1 MSKFAKNLVGVGGS
15 IAAVIGCALTTGV
28 ATGATLTITGSV

>member
-1 MSKFAKNLVGVGGS
+1 MSKFAQNLDGVGGIS
-15 IAAVIGCALTTGV
+15 TAASACALTTGV